1 MPRTAVTLTAKN
13 TQLISIITPMYNEE
27 DNIVPFYKAISKVL
41 AKLPYRFEILFVDDG
56 SKDASAQKVLELPKS
71 AHDIRLISLARNFGK
86 EIATTAGI
94 HEAKGDAAIIL
105 DSDLQHPIDK
115 IPTFIKEWEKGNDVV
130 IGVRENTG
138 HNNKIKKLGS
148 DTFYKIMNRMSR
160 TNIIPHST
168 DYRLIDRQVID
179 AFVQFT
185 ERERITRGLIDW
197 LGFERS
203 VVYFTPNEREFGT
216 PSYTFAKLVKL
227 AMTSFTAHSLF
238 PLKLAGYLG
247 LIFIV
252 FFGGLGFVVFV
263 EMYMMGDP
271 AGLAISGT
279 ALLAILLL
287 FAIGI
292 LLSCLGLIALY
303 VATIHG
309 EVTNR
314 PLYVIRN
321 RRK

>member
-1 MPRTAVTLTAKN
+1 MANNP
-13 TQLISIITPMYNEE
+13 QLISIITPMYNEE
-27 DNIVPFYKAISKVL
+27 DNVVPFFKAITKVL
-41 AKLPYRFEILFVDDG
+41 DTLPYSFEILFVDDG
-56 SKDASAQKVLELPKS
+56 SKDTSAKKVDGLKS
-71 AHDIRLISLARNFGK
+71 KKHTVRLISLARNFGK

-94 HEAKGDAAIIL
+94 HEAKGEAAIIL
-105 DSDLQHPIDK
+105 DSDLQHPIDR
-115 IPTFIKEWEKGNDVV
+115 IPDFIKEWEQGNDVV
-130 IGVRENTG
+130 IGVREDAG
-138 HNNKIKKLGS
+138 HSNGLKKLGS
-148 DTFYKIMNRMSR
+148 NTFYKIMNHISH

-216 PSYTFAKLVKL
+216 PSYTFYKLARL
-227 AMTSFTAHSLF
+227 AMTSFTAHSLL
-238 PLKLAGYLG
+238 PLKIAGYLG
-247 LIFIV
+247 VVFIV
-252 FFGGLGFVVFV
+252 FFGALGILVYV
-263 EMYMMGDP
+263 ENYIMGDP
-271 AGLAISGT
+271 MGLAISGT
-279 ALLAILLL
+279 AMLAILLL

-292 LLSCLGLIALY
+292 MLSCLGLIALY

-314 PLYVIRN
+314 PLYVIRR